1 MPVNLADSLA
11 DLVAHGFAAY
21 ADAFAGVTRRARGR
35 FERREWREGLADA
48 EERILLY
55 RRCMDALVHEATA
68 LLGER
73 LRDLGAW
80 SEARARYAELVRERA
95 DAELAETFFNSL
107 TRRMLGTV
115 GIEPGVEFLGEA
127 AAIAPGAP
135 DAHAPRRL
143 TTVGMRDPVLFT
155 MVEQLLRLPGW
166 RPPWEDFARDV
177 RRVVQR
183 LEAAAWRRGGST
195 RVDAME
201 LLPSPCYRGQAAYL
215 VGRAWAEHGGGF
227 PIVVAVRHA
236 ESGLHVDAVLTTADD
251 ASVVF
256 GFSWSY
262 LHVEAPR
269 PRALVEWLCGLMPN
283 KRIDELY
290 TTIGHNKHGKSE
302 LWRAIRRQLGAG
314 DARFEFAP
322 GAEGLVM
329 AVFTLPAL
337 NVVFKII
344 KDTFGPPKRT
354 TRREVMEKYH
364 LVFVHDRV
372 GRLADAQE
380 FEQLELRASCF
391 APGLLD
397 YLVSVAPA
405 TVTVDGERVV
415 VAHCYTERRVTPL
428 DVYLRAVDDEEQ
440 REAIVEYGNA
450 IRDLAAAGI
459 FTGDLLLKNFGVT
472 RHGRVVFYDYDELC
486 LLRECTF
493 RALPDVDPYDEL
505 ASEPLFHVGE
515 HDIFPEEFAPFLV
528 PRGPLRDVFLARH
541 GDLLTPEFWT
551 RMQERVD
558 AGEVP
563 DSFPY
568 RAARR
573 FPRP

>member
-1 MPVNLADSLA
+1 MPVILAESLA
-11 DLVAHGFAAY
+11 DLAAHGFAGY

-35 FERREWREGLADA
+35 FERREWRGGLADA

-55 RRCMDALVHEATA
+55 RRCMDALVHEAGR
-68 LLGER
+68 LLGGQVGD
-73 LRDLGAW
+73 LATWAAARDAYAALV
-80 SEARARYAELVRERA
+80 RARP

-115 GIEPGVEFLGEA
+115 GIEPGVEFLADAGRRPD
-127 AAIAPGAP
+127 APGPPAQ
-135 DAHAPRRL
+135 RVQL
-143 TTVGMRDPVLFT
+143 VGLRDPVLFT
-155 MVEQLLRLPGW
+155 MVEQVLRMPGW

-183 LEAAAWRRGGST
+183 LEAAAWRRGGSP
-195 RVDAME
+195 RVDAIE
-201 LLPSPCYRGQAAYL
+201 LLPTPCYRGQAAYL
-215 VGRAWAEHGGGF
+215 VGRAYGEHGGGF
-227 PIVVAVRHA
+227 PIVIAVRHA
-236 ESGLHVDAVLTTADD
+236 ESGLYVDAVLTTADD

-262 LHVEAPR
+262 LHVETPR

-290 TTIGHNKHGKSE
+290 TTIGHNKHGKTE
-302 LWRAIRRQLGAG
+302 LWRAIQRQLASGE
-314 DARFEFAP
+314 ARFEFAP

-329 AVFTLPAL
+329 AVFTLPSL

-354 TRREVMEKYH
+354 TRREVIEKYH

-380 FEQLELRASCF
+380 FEQIELRAGCF

-397 YLVSVAPA
+397 YLREVAPA

-428 DVYLRAVDDEEQ
+428 DVYLRQVDDEEA

-486 LLRECTF
+486 LLGECTF

-505 ASEPLFHVGE
+505 SGEPLFHVGE
-515 HDIFPEEFAPFLV
+515 HDVFPEEFAPFLV

-551 RMQERVD
+551 RMQERVA

-568 RAARR
+568 RTARR
-573 FPRP
+573 FPRR